1 MYESS
6 MFHGH
11 KTNIVFIWLYSWT
24 VLFALA
30 LFVDG
35 VSTLLPVCQ
44 STVATKLMFIC

>member
-1 MYESS
+1 MNLQCF
-6 MFHGH
+6 MGT
-11 KTNIVFIWLYSWT
+11 KLILYSFGFI
-24 VLFALA
+24 VGLFFFAVA